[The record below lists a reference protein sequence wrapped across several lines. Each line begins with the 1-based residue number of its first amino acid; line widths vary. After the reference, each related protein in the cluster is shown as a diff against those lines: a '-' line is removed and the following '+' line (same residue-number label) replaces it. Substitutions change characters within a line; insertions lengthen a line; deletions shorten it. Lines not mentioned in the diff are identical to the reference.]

1 MSVKTNNIYGRI
13 LISDV
18 TIERFVSRV
27 AMDCYGIVE
36 LVPKSLL
43 DRLISFFKYG
53 LRSKVRGITVHSFGD
68 RMTIDVSVVVKY
80 SVPIKAVVEALK
92 ESIKYKTERF
102 TGMIVDVINVNVM
115 GVKL

>member
-18 TIERFVSRV
+18 TIERFVSRI

-36 LVPKSLL
+36 LVPKSLF
-43 DRLISFFKYG
+43 DRVIGFFKYG
-53 LRSKVRGITVHSFGD
+53 RRFKIKGVTVHSSSD
-68 RMTIDVSVVVKY
+68 RMTIDIAVVVKY

-92 ESIKYKTERF
+92 ESVKYKTERF
-102 TGMIVDVINVNVM
+102 TGMIVDVINVNVT

>member
-1 MSVKTNNIYGRI
+1 MSVRTNNIYGRI
-13 LISDV
+13 LISDT

-36 LVPKSLL
+36 FVPKNLIDRIISLVK
-43 DRLISFFKYG
+43 F
-53 LRSKVRGITVHSFGD
+53 RSEVKGVKVRSSGD
-68 RMTIDVSVVVKY
+68 RMSIDLSVTVKY
-80 SVPIKAVVEALK
+80 GVSIKAVVEALK

-102 TGMIVDVINVNVM
+102 TGMIVDVINVKVM

>member
-36 LVPKSLL
+36 LVPKNLI
-43 DRLISFFKYG
+43 DRIISFFKFG
-53 LRSKVRGITVHSFGD
+53 TEVKGVNVRSTGD
-68 RMTIDVSVVVKY
+68 RMTINVSVIVKY
-80 SVPIKAVVEALK
+80 GVSIKAVVEALK

-102 TGMIVDVINVNVM
+102 TGMLVDVINVNVM
-115 GVKL
+115 GVKS